1 MLHHKRSLQ
10 SVVRARVCSPRLL
23 SARSGEDDLLL
34 GLRLATAHPTYAAD
48 ALDDPDAMDSMR
60 SEYLEDLVCGHGY
73 REAWWSVGH
82 LEQKLYRRVVKDAHA
97 RWAPKPRYEDVPGIS
112 TGNGAWPRPEQ
123 LTNGQR
129 AYDGQGAYDD
139 VYGVT
144 VNPSFEYLIG
154 GDGKRVPIWE
164 DERFIRRPKKVFQV
178 AARNGQIPSVYQIGT
193 PERPYYSSP
202 NKDVSFPDAVGGLPW
217 SARVPQAPQEADGR
231 TLPQRPQ
238 GVGVGLQAAAR
249 VGGRQAP
256 RLCPPSGPRVQ

>member
-1 MLHHKRSLQ
+1 MGFRVGCRASLHGQ
-10 SVVRARVCSPRLL
+10 
-23 SARSGEDDLLL
+23 
-34 GLRLATAHPTYAAD
+34 
-48 ALDDPDAMDSMR
+48 
-60 SEYLEDLVCGHGY
+60 GY

-123 LTNGQR
+123 PTNGKG

-164 DERFIRRPKKVFQV
+164 DERFTRRPEKVFDA
-178 AARNGQIPSVYQIGT
+178 AARSGLIPSVYQIGT
-193 PERPYYSSP
+193 SKRLYYSEA
-202 NKDVSFPDAVGGLPW
+202 NKEVSFPDTV
-217 SARVPQAPQEADGR
+217 
-231 TLPQRPQ
+231 
-238 GVGVGLQAAAR
+238 AAYLR
-249 VGGRQAP
+249 RHVCPKNLEKLIGGRYTAKIIS
-256 RLCPPSGPRVQ
+256 R